1 MPSTV
6 STLGKFIPIIKKY
19 SSDARFTMSLTDK
32 DTGEAFETYTFY
44 VTPDQITIQTPGRVQ
59 VYQTARG
66 SAHIDHM
73 GAGLA
78 TVVITGQTGMSPLTP
93 GAPTGLYQY
102 RLLRKMIEKY
112 FDLCEAA
119 IGPNS
124 VALILSVSFPDNPFF
139 GRWPV
144 AVKDFTLSR
153 SADKPMHNRYALT
166 MIIVG
171 RNSYSPSRP
180 NAKRSDPNTAAAT
193 TVAARAASQN
203 ALNKAIPD
211 EWFNYTVPFGAD
223 PEQNGNHQDNPL
235 TLMEIIA
242 TVYPSLVS
250 GLAEGGSA
258 APLGK
263 YVTDLQARNGIA
275 NPYAKIP
282 SGTVLYLYKFL
293 NRTSQS
299 QEAATS
305 LQTPGYD

>member
-6 STLGKFIPIIKKY
+6 STLGKFIPITRKY

-124 VALILSVSFPDNPFF
+124 VSLILSVSFPDNPFF

-180 NAKRSDPNTAAAT
+180 DAKRSDPSTAAAART
-193 TVAARAASQN
+193 AAQN
-203 ALNKAIPD
+203 ALNKAVPD
-211 EWFNYTVPFGAD
+211 EWFNYTVPFNANALQEG
-223 PEQNGNHQDNPL
+223 EKVDNPL

-250 GLAEGGSA
+250 GIEEGGSA

-263 YVTDLQARNGIA
+263 YVTDLQARNQIE
-275 NPYAKIP
+275 NPYAKIS
-282 SGTVLYLYKFL
+282 SGTVVYLYKFL
-293 NRTSQS
+293 NQSSQS
-299 QEAATS
+299 QTV
-305 LQTPGYD
+305 PGPYVDSGY